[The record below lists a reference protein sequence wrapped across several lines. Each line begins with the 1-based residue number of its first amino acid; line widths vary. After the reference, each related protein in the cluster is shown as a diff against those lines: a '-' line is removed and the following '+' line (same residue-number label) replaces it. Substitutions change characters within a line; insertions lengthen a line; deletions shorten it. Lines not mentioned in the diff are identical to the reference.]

1 MATDSPRRLAEK
13 RLSALKNERSSWDT
27 NAKEIS
33 DFILPMRSR
42 VMCDDTNRG
51 DRRNNKIINNRA
63 TMASRTMAAG
73 MMSGITSPARPWFNL
88 QPVARAIM
96 EFGPVK
102 SWFYECTQRMRDVF
116 LRSNLYQVL
125 PTCYQEM
132 GTFGTGCMWV
142 DEHPETVIRCEAFTW
157 GEYFISNGADGK
169 ASAIYREFKWTVNQ
183 LVEKFGLDALSPA
196 SKALYENNNGDQFIS
211 CAQRVELNMNA
222 NPDRAG
228 SRNLPYSSL
237 VWETGAP
244 GDMVLEDRGYHEF
257 PVMAVR
263 WEAMPGDAYGTGP
276 GRVCLGDVKALQLYE
291 RQAARMT
298 ETGANPP
305 LQAPAELRGQPSST
319 IPGGVTYVPMVGG
332 QNQMAPIYQPNA
344 AWLSPIQ
351 AKIQEHEGRINEA
364 FFVDLFLMVSQLDTV
379 RTATEIAA
387 RKEEKMLM
395 LGPVLE
401 RINDELLDPLIDR
414 TFNIMLRQSMPIW
427 AGIIDGDPL
436 LPPPPQELIEANSE
450 IQAEYVSILAQ
461 AQKSQNVLGLERFA
475 TLAGNLSGAFPEVL
489 DKVNSDQLIEEYA
502 DAIGVV
508 PTVVRG
514 ADEVAAIREQ
524 RAQQQQ
530 AQQAQQAM
538 GAAIQGAKLL
548 SETEVTPDNV
558 LGQMLGA

>member
-1 MATDSPRRLAEK
+1 MATDSPRKLAEK
-13 RLSALKNERSSWDT
+13 RLLALKNERSSWDV

-42 VMCDDTNRG
+42 VMSDDTNRG

-63 TMASRTMAAG
+63 TMASRTTASG

-88 QPVARAIM
+88 APVARTIM

-125 PTCYQEM
+125 PTCYQE
-132 GTFGTGCMWV
+132 GATFGTGCIWV
-142 DEHPETVIRCEAFTW
+142 DESPDTVIRCEAFTW
-157 GEYFISNGADGK
+157 GEYYLANGADGRCN
-169 ASAIYREFKWTVNQ
+169 AIYREFKWTVNQ
-183 LVEKFGLDALSPA
+183 LAEKFGRASLSPTAQSMLDAG
-196 SKALYENNNGDQFIS
+196 NGDQFIS

-222 NPDRAG
+222 NPDRADG
-228 SRNLPYSSL
+228 RSLPFSAL
-237 VWETGAP
+237 TWEAGAP
-244 GDMVLEDRGYHEF
+244 GDQVLEHRGYHEF
-257 PVMAVR
+257 PAMAFR
-263 WEAMPGDAYGTGP
+263 WDLLPGDAYGTGP
-276 GRVCLGDVKALQLYE
+276 GRICLGDVKALQLYE

-305 LQAPAELRGQPSST
+305 LQAPAELKGQPSST

-332 QNQMAPIYQPNA
+332 HNQMAPIYQPNA
-344 AWLSPIQ
+344 AWLAPIQ
-351 AKIQEHEGRINEA
+351 SKIKEHEARINEA

-401 RINDELLDPLIDR
+401 RINDDLLDPLIDR
-414 TFNIMLRQSMPIW
+414 TFNIMLRQSVPIW

-436 LPPPPQELIEANSE
+436 LPPPPEELINANSE
-450 IQAEYVSILAQ
+450 IQAVYVSILAQ

-489 DKVNSDQLIEEYA
+489 DKVDSDQLVEEYA

-514 ADEVAAIREQ
+514 ADQVAAIREQ
-524 RAQQQQ
+524 RARQKQ
-530 AQQAQQAM
+530 AEQAQQAM
-538 GAAIQGAKLL
+538 GQAIQGAKLL